1 LVIELMNRRRVPR
14 NRKTRRRNGD
24 GAKPRHGEWANG
36 RVELMDAVDLT
47 DGPPL
52 IQKTS
57 TPSTQSTT
65 STRLFA
71 ISRFRS
77 IGAIAAMVRQPYAI
91 SSMDSVRL
99 GGDF

>member
-1 LVIELMNRRRVPR
+1 MARRDVETAMGRS
-14 NRKTRRRNGD
+14 GD
-24 GAKPRHGEWANG
+24 TANG
-36 RVELMDAVDLT
+36 RVDLVDGVDAVDLT

-71 ISRFRS
+71 ISPFRFL
-77 IGAIAAMVRQPYAI
+77 GAIAAMVR
-91 SSMDSVRL
+91 
-99 GGDF
+99 